1 MKKTTKKV
9 QQLVQQ
15 AEPKNLYLSARQLT
29 NWQSQLVWSCILV
42 QDQKILARFNNQQV
56 IRPLEAKS
64 YAVLRTVYW
73 LLEQNIQ
80 QATL

>member
-29 NWQSQLVWSCILV
+29 NWQSQLV
-42 QDQKILARFNNQQV
+42 
-56 IRPLEAKS
+56 
-64 YAVLRTVYW
+64 
-73 LLEQNIQ
+73 
-80 QATL
+80 